1 MEHLNDS
8 SLFDSMYAEDSEGQK
23 LNTMP
28 QIKEMVDEYPL
39 HTAVKCDLSM
49 HVLITLARLIGE
61 EF

>member
-8 SLFDSMYAEDSEGQK
+8 SLFDSMYSEDSEGQK

-39 HTAVKCDLSM
+39 HTAVKCY
-49 HVLITLARLIGE
+49 
-61 EF
+61 